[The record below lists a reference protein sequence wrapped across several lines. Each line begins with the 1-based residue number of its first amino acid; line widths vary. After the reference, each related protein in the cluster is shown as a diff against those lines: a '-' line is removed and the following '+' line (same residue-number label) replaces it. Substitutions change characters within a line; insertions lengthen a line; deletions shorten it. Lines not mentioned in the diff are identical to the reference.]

1 MIKEKDAFFNDGRLI
16 KVDNAILENIKNEAK
31 MRNKGRFRLCLHH
44 SAQDEL
50 HEMII
55 VCNKDDYC
63 RPDKHLYTT
72 ESQTIIDGAMLVIL
86 FEDNGDIQEVF
97 ELSKESYCTYRIDKD
112 NFHMQI
118 PITEQVVY
126 YETRQGPYTEKS
138 NVYPEW
144 APQPEDEDDVKRYI
158 IELKQKIKYLMPE
171 FAEKLS

>member
-1 MIKEKDAFFNDGRLI
+1 
-16 KVDNAILENIKNEAK
+16 
-31 MRNKGRFRLCLHH
+31 
-44 SAQDEL
+44 
-50 HEMII
+50 
-55 VCNKDDYC
+55 
-63 RPDKHLYTT
+63 
-72 ESQTIIDGAMLVIL
+72 
-86 FEDNGDIQEVF
+86 
-97 ELSKESYCTYRIDKD
+97 
-112 NFHMQI
+112 MQI